1 MAAVPIFNNS
11 PSYLT
16 GAGGVRQGS
25 SIPLNLPSS
34 LVRPTSAA
42 TRAVDQA
49 RIRKENEERLK
60 GISDAYNY
68 VTRRGNLMF
77 DDAGV
82 VMQDAY
88 DNASVAI
95 PQAFT
100 DLGNFAGDV
109 AYNVNRD
116 MIPVFQLG
124 RDIKSGVGSAFDTA
138 VDAAAPY
145 VDNAVFAAY
154 PYVDTAVSK
163 VGELADKAGITIP
176 DISIDSIKN
185 SLKANP
191 QSAYEIGQNLRNLP
205 SDIFDIASAPARF
218 IGDQIGE
225 AFDSEFA
232 DGLMGRTKGQG
243 STKGISKSGT
253 TPDTF
258 KKGATGTPTIDPSI
272 AAAVNDPLGL
282 GTAKIQTKLK
292 DTTAL
297 DKLQGQGLQGQGSGA
312 DNWFDAVNERVDLM
326 AMGAAMLAG
335 SSSGEGTL
343 ANLGR
348 GLQAGIASRKDEATI
363 AEAKKYKDATLA
375 LALMREQSN
384 RRKNN
389 IAAAAARLGDR
400 FGQIGAKTD
409 TLSAEL
415 KAAGI
420 ENDPSDLKD
429 ISLIINQID
438 PNFADRNAT
447 LRKTTLDNFAADL
460 GDNYFSKLLKR
471 PGGEVKLS
479 EVPAGFRNAFIKAT
493 GIK

>member
-1 MAAVPIFNNS
+1 MAVPIFNNS

-272 AAAVNDPLGL
+272 SAAVNDPLGL

-292 DTTAL
+292 DTSAL
-297 DKLQGQGLQGQGSGA
+297 DKSEGQGSGA

-348 GLQAGIASRKDEATI
+348 GLQAGIASRKGEATA

-384 RRKNN
+384 RRKND
-389 IAAAAARLGDR
+389 IAAAAARLVDP
-400 FGQIGAKTD
+400 FKNQTAKVN
-409 TLSAEL
+409 SIVAQL
-415 KAAGI
+415 KAANI
-420 ENDPSDLKD
+420 EGEPSDLND
-429 ISLIINQID
+429 L
-438 PNFADRNAT
+438 AT
-447 LRKTTLDNFAADL
+447 LINTTDPSFVTAPQELRSNALDYFAKEY
-460 GDNYFSKLLKR
+460 GNNWFSD
-471 PGGEVKLS
+471 GGEIDITKARKGYIESLNSLS
-479 EVPAGFRNAFIKAT
+479 GTK
-493 GIK
+493 